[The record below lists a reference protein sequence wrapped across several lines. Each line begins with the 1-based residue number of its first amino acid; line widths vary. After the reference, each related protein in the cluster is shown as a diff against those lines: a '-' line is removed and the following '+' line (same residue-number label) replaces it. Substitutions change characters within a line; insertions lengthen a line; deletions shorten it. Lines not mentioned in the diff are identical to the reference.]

1 MIRSKIYSSVY
12 LPLFAIALLAFSC
25 ERQKLETFDLDQNTP
40 TTVVP
45 DDQAGE
51 IRKDGELVVVPLS
64 VSLGQPASKAFQVEL
79 QLNPDTVDQLISN
92 GQLDDAVAVPTSQI
106 SIPTAA
112 TFAFGA
118 KTSAFNIAVNVGFL
132 ERNYGKRVAFAYRL
146 VNPGKGN
153 TIAAESSSAVVV
165 LNTVDIL
172 KPDEI
177 RYLSITN
184 GGGGILEARN
194 RQNYQSQS
202 GGMNIP
208 LGISLAGVPG
218 KPFTVRAVVN
228 TDTITTLVEAGIL
241 PANTVPLTIDQ
252 VTMDTVNRI
261 SSNTSSAP
269 LDLFVQWS
277 VVEQHP
283 DELLAV
289 AVTLNDPS
297 IHVLDEE
304 KKSVI
309 VLIHPQHVLEV
320 DVTNQGTTYSVNR
333 DNGGGP
339 EAGEGSL
346 KLIDNNINSKFLV
359 GDFRGDLWAQLE
371 FDEATKI
378 GAYTLTSANDAQGRD
393 PKSWRLL
400 ASNNGT
406 DWVEVDIRT
415 DEEFPQRF
423 QTRRFEFNNEESYR
437 FYRIH
442 FDENRGDGLWQLA
455 EWRVIRIP

>member
-1 MIRSKIYSSVY
+1 MIRSNIKSLVY
-12 LPLFAIALLAFSC
+12 VALLATGVLVAAC
-25 ERQKLETFDLDQNTP
+25 EQSALETFDLDHNNP
-40 TTVVP
+40 TTVTP
-45 DDQAGE
+45 DTDMGE
-51 IRKDGELVVVPLS
+51 VRKEGELIIVPLA
-64 VSLGQPASKAFQVEL
+64 VTLAQPASKAFQVEL
-79 QLNPDTVDQLISN
+79 QLNPDTVDQLIGS
-92 GQLDDAVAVPTSQI
+92 GELDDVVAIPRNQVA
-106 SIPTAA
+106 IPTAA
-112 TFAFGA
+112 TFSFGA
-118 KTSAFNIAVNVGFL
+118 RSSAFEISINLGFL

-153 TIAAESSSAVVV
+153 TITAESSSAVVV
-165 LNTVDIL
+165 LNTADIL
-172 KPDEI
+172 QPSEI

-202 GGMNIP
+202 GGMNVP

-218 KPFTVRAVVN
+218 KPFTVRARVN
-228 TDTITTLVEAGIL
+228 TDTIATLIEAGVL
-241 PANTVPLTIDQ
+241 PENTVALTIEQ
-252 VTMDTVNRI
+252 VTMDTVKRI
-261 SSNTSSAP
+261 ASNTSSAP

-289 AVTLNDPS
+289 AVTLDDPS

-333 DNGGGP
+333 DHPDGP
-339 EAGEGSL
+339 GHGEGSP
-346 KLIDNNINSKFLV
+346 KLVDNNVNTKFLV
-359 GDFRGDLWAQLE
+359 RDFRGDLWAQLVFE
-371 FDEATKI
+371 DATKI

-393 PKSWRLL
+393 PKSWRIL

-406 DWVEVDIRT
+406 DWVELDKRT
-415 DEEFPQRF
+415 EEEFPQRF
-423 QTRRFEFNNEESYR
+423 QTRRFEFNNTNSYTH
-437 FYRIH
+437 YRIY

-455 EWRVIRIP
+455 EWRLIRIP

>member
-1 MIRSKIYSSVY
+1 MISSKIYSPVY
-12 LPLFAIALLAFSC
+12 LSLLAGALLALSC
-25 ERQKLETFDLDQNTP
+25 EQQELETFDLDQNNP

-45 DDQAGE
+45 DDQVGDV
-51 IRKDGELVVVPLS
+51 RKDGELVVVPLS
-64 VSLGQPASKAFQVEL
+64 VSLPQPASKAFQVEL
-79 QLNPDTVDQLISN
+79 QLNPDTVNQLIGS
-92 GQLDDAVAVPTSQI
+92 GQLADVVAVPTSQV

-112 TFAFGA
+112 TFAFGS
-118 KTSAFNIAVNVGFL
+118 KISTFDIAVNLGFL
-132 ERNYGKRVAFAYRL
+132 ERNYGKRVALAYRL

-153 TIAAESSSAVVV
+153 TIAAESASAVVV

-172 KPDEI
+172 QPDEI

-228 TDTITTLVEAGIL
+228 PDTIATLIDAGVL
-241 PANTVPLTIDQ
+241 PENTVPLTIDQ

-261 SSNTSSAP
+261 GSNTSAAP
-269 LDLFVQWS
+269 LDLFIQWS
-277 VVEQHP
+277 VVEQYP

-289 AVTLNDPS
+289 AVTLDNPS

-393 PKSWRLL
+393 PKSWRIL

-423 QTRRFEFNNEESYR
+423 QTRRFEFNNEESYS

>member
-1 MIRSKIYSSVY
+1 MIRSKIYSLVC
-12 LPLFAIALLAFSC
+12 PALLAGILLVVSC
-25 ERQKLETFDLDQNTP
+25 EQPELESFDLDHNNP
-40 TTVVP
+40 TTVAP
-45 DDQAGE
+45 DAHVGE
-51 IRKDGELVVVPLS
+51 VRKEGELVIVPLA
-64 VSLGQPASKAFQVEL
+64 VNLAQPASKAFQVEL
-79 QLNPDTVDQLISN
+79 QLNPDTVTQLIGN
-92 GQLDDAVAVPTSQI
+92 GQLDGVVAIPTSQI

-112 TFAFGA
+112 TFSFGA
-118 KTSAFNIAVNVGFL
+118 KSSAFEISINLGFL
-132 ERNYGKRVAFAYRL
+132 ERNYGKRVALAYRL
-146 VNPGKGN
+146 INPGKGN
-153 TIAAESSSAVVV
+153 TITAESSSAVVV
-165 LNTVDIL
+165 LNTADIL
-172 KPDEI
+172 QANEI

-202 GGMNIP
+202 GGMNVP
-208 LGISLAGVPG
+208 LGITLAGVPG
-218 KPFTVRAVVN
+218 KPFSVRATVN
-228 TDTITTLVEAGIL
+228 PDTIATLIEAGVL
-241 PANTVPLTIDQ
+241 PENTVALTIDQ
-252 VTMDTVNRI
+252 VTMDTVRRI
-261 SSNTSSAP
+261 GSNTSSAP

-289 AVTLNDPS
+289 AVTLSDPS

-320 DVTNQGTTYSVNR
+320 DVTNQGVYSVNR
-333 DNGGGP
+333 DNGGGA

-359 GDFRGDLWAQLE
+359 GDFRGDLWAQLVFE
-371 FDEATKI
+371 EATKI

-393 PKSWRLL
+393 PKSWRIL

-406 DWVEVDIRT
+406 DWVEVDKRT
-415 DEEFPQRF
+415 EQEFPQRF
-423 QTRRFEFNNEESYR
+423 QTRRFEFNNNDSYTH
-437 FYRIH
+437 YRIH